1 MTMLTTLKQKLRTVF
16 PNLLLAPQG
25 DAGVRA
31 AGHRKYV
38 GGAWDEIG
46 KLQFDFLV
54 AQGMRPENVLLDIA
68 CGAFRLGV
76 KAVPFLDR
84 GHYLGIEK
92 EQALID
98 LGIAEE
104 LGPALVGEKAPEL
117 VVSSAFEFEKFTK
130 KPDFAI
136 AQSLFTH
143 LTPEVIDLCFAK
155 LRPAMKDN
163 TRFLGTYFLAAPGFK
178 NPKSSHDHGVFAYSQ
193 AEMCGFGERNGF
205 RAEYIGDWK
214 HPRSQ
219 VIVAYT
225 I

>member
-1 MTMLTTLKQKLRTVF
+1 MLTTLKKKLRTVF

-46 KLQFDFLV
+46 QLQFDFLV
-54 AQGMRPENVLLDIA
+54 AQGMRPQDSLLDIA
-68 CGAFRLGV
+68 CGCFRLGV
-76 KAVPFLDR
+76 KAIPYLDR
-84 GHYLGIEK
+84 GNYLGIEK

-98 LGIAEE
+98 LGVAEE
-104 LGPALVGEKAPEL
+104 LGPQLVAEKAPEL
-117 VVSSAFEFEKFTK
+117 VVSAAFESEKFSK
-130 KPDFAI
+130 QPDYAI

-143 LTPEVIDLCFAK
+143 LTPEVIDICFAK
-155 LRPAMKDN
+155 LRPVMKPN
-163 TRFLGTYFLAAPGFK
+163 SRFYATYFLAAPGFK
-178 NPKSSHDHGVFAYSQ
+178 NPKESHDHGVFAYSQ
-193 AEMCGFGERNGF
+193 AEMCEFGTRNGF
-205 RAEYIGDWK
+205 RADYIGDWN

-219 VIVAYT
+219 VIVVYS